1 MKIQCNTIFQLSFK
15 ICFIE
20 RCLSFIF
27 SQFKLQDLSY
37 ATPLLLIHA
46 AGCWKT
52 FDIYIYYFN
61 INIYSDVCT
70 YIWWWILGLSFWRCW
85 QMTATAVASSARR
98 ARWSRRYVKIRIRRS
113 LCQSMSYHLRP
124 ISLVFFKKQLIKILS
139 IKVMTKCLEGVPALF
154 DVSEVNSYV
163 ICLWITLWAFDCNR
177 NLTVLISDHCI
188 EQW

>member
-1 MKIQCNTIFQLSFK
+1 MQPLCSW
-15 ICFIE
+15 
-20 RCLSFIF
+20 SM
-27 SQFKLQDLSY
+27 LQAVEKHL
-37 ATPLLLIHA
+37 T
-46 AGCWKT
+46 
-52 FDIYIYYFN
+52 YIYYFN

-98 ARWSRRYVKIRIRRS
+98 ARWSRRYVKIRILRS

-163 ICLWITLWAFDCNR
+163 ICLWITLWAFDCNSSGIW
-177 NLTVLISDHCI
+177 LCSLVITSLSSGKVFPIEVL
-188 EQW
+188 